1 MTKNLELQ
9 LSAIYSLF
17 FCAYFFL
24 RTDLHLAQTICL
36 LLLIITFLIFFIS
49 LKKKIELKKLFKIK
63 KTDYSILALLIFL
76 CVIYSINPDANLND
90 HLGKKFCRSS
100 FFSENLA
107 VVNFKIFLCKHII
120 SLLLIFSILFYFFTK
135 NIYKFINIEKIF
147 IYTAIFFI
155 FISLINLIIYFVL
168 NELYYLRI
176 IIEQAKENHEF
187 LQIFYNG
194 FLKYY
199 NGNQYAYFQFLP
211 ITSSG
216 FRNIEVFSIYPGYI
230 ASLYLVIKNY
240 SYNKKLSNPLNAICI
255 LIFICLFL
263 SFSRALWI
271 SIFFVNLFIFIFLY
285 FDDKKKFLNF
295 ILFQIKKIF
304 ILTLTIILLNIFFQS
319 NIFKSNYM
327 TNLNY
332 YTLSKISTLILN
344 SRLTDYFNYKN
355 TQGWFYWNEY
365 NNFNKEIDVNI
376 KNLNENE
383 RKKFFDEKV
392 SIYMNEHLNSNP
404 TRKQIYSQAIDLILK
419 KPLFGYG
426 VSNFEFKLNNL
437 NGNTISRGNAE
448 SQFLQIILE
457 KGFVV
462 FFLFLFLFYKAFNK
476 VNIISYGNLVLVGVI
491 SFSLFVT
498 LQMYFFYW
506 ILLSLCLA
514 SNNIEFKK

>member
-1 MTKNLELQ
+1 MSHRVTL
-9 LSAIYSLF
+9 
-17 FCAYFFL
+17 
-24 RTDLHLAQTICL
+24 
-36 LLLIITFLIFFIS
+36 
-49 LKKKIELKKLFKIK
+49 
-63 KTDYSILALLIFL
+63 
-76 CVIYSINPDANLND
+76 
-90 HLGKKFCRSS
+90 
-100 FFSENLA
+100 
-107 VVNFKIFLCKHII
+107 
-120 SLLLIFSILFYFFTK
+120 
-135 NIYKFINIEKIF
+135 
-147 IYTAIFFI
+147 YT
-155 FISLINLIIYFVL
+155 S
-168 NELYYLRI
+168 
-176 IIEQAKENHEF
+176 H
-187 LQIFYNG
+187 
-194 FLKYY
+194 
-199 NGNQYAYFQFLP
+199 FQ
-211 ITSSG
+211 
-216 FRNIEVFSIYPGYI
+216 
-230 ASLYLVIKNY
+230 
-240 SYNKKLSNPLNAICI
+240 
-255 LIFICLFL
+255 
-263 SFSRALWI
+263 
-271 SIFFVNLFIFIFLY
+271 
-285 FDDKKKFLNF
+285 
-295 ILFQIKKIF
+295 
-304 ILTLTIILLNIFFQS
+304 
-319 NIFKSNYM
+319 
-327 TNLNY
+327 
-332 YTLSKISTLILN
+332 
-344 SRLTDYFNYKN
+344 DYFNYKN